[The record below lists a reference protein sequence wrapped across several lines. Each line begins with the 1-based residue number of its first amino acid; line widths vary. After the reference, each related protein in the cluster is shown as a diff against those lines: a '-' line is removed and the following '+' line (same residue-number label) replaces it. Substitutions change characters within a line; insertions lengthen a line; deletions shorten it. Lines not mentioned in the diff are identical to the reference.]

1 MNATK
6 TIPAEFGFNKKNL
19 VTAIGFK
26 IFPSFYLLIN
36 LIINPNKKTPPD
48 GRVMFILFHLL
59 IPLKVIFHAWA

>member
-19 VTAIGFK
+19 VTVTKFK

-36 LIINPNKKTPPD
+36 LIINPNKKLRRMAEFCLYYFTC
-48 GRVMFILFHLL
+48 
-59 IPLKVIFHAWA
+59 